1 MEIHLLNFWN
11 VVSFEFLKEIM
22 SLLYFYLPMMADFF
36 NIWFDARYYFTI
48 VKVWTHFYVP
58 IFKENYIIITIFLL
72 SIDGL
77 ILANSW
83 HTFLIVSKQNDSL
96 PGTFSPK
103 KDKSLESLLCSQQY
117 VSALNPFWGIC
128 LKMSPVLFLTS
139 PW

>member
-1 MEIHLLNFWN
+1 
-11 VVSFEFLKEIM
+11 
-22 SLLYFYLPMMADFF
+22 MMADFF

-96 PGTFSPK
+96 PGTFSQ
-103 KDKSLESLLCSQQY
+103 L
-117 VSALNPFWGIC
+117 
-128 LKMSPVLFLTS
+128 
-139 PW
+139 